1 MKTRLF
7 LLVNLLLITL
17 FSFTQPANPVMAES
31 DTPQA
36 LVVTLEG
43 PLTPVWSG
51 ILKRG
56 IDRAVAT
63 GAGLVIVELNTPG
76 GSVDLMNSMVQQ
88 ILASPVPVVVYVS
101 PRGAMAASAGT
112 LLVLSGHIAA
122 MAPESTIGAASPVG
136 MQGEDIESTLETKT
150 KEILKASVRALAER
164 RGPDAVELAEASIES
179 ARAANST
186 EALQAGLIDFIA
198 RDTEDLLAQIDGSSV
213 MMNGNELVIRSK
225 GAELVPVNTTFVEN
239 VLGMLTN
246 PNIVFLLLSVGVQA
260 LLIEISSPG
269 GWVAGFMGAVM
280 LALASYGL
288 GILPV
293 NWFGIIFLL
302 IAFVLFILDIKAPTH
317 GALTAAGVGTF
328 IAGALILFNSL
339 SIPGF
344 PKVSVGLVI
353 GMGVFLGLTFFAV
366 VMIALRA
373 MRKPIVT
380 GRESLDGKDG
390 YVVTRLAPSGIV
402 QVAGEQWSAL
412 LAKGEKPLKKGEK
425 VMVERVEGVRLIVRR
440 DE

>member
-76 GSVDLMNSMVQQ
+76 GSVDLMNSLVQQ

-198 RDTEDLLAQIDGSSV
+198 RDKPQAARRWSNASSCR
-213 MMNGNELVIRSK
+213 RS
-225 GAELVPVNTTFVEN
+225 
-239 VLGMLTN
+239 
-246 PNIVFLLLSVGVQA
+246 
-260 LLIEISSPG
+260 
-269 GWVAGFMGAVM
+269 
-280 LALASYGL
+280 
-288 GILPV
+288 
-293 NWFGIIFLL
+293 
-302 IAFVLFILDIKAPTH
+302 
-317 GALTAAGVGTF
+317 
-328 IAGALILFNSL
+328 
-339 SIPGF
+339 
-344 PKVSVGLVI
+344 
-353 GMGVFLGLTFFAV
+353 
-366 VMIALRA
+366 
-373 MRKPIVT
+373 
-380 GRESLDGKDG
+380 
-390 YVVTRLAPSGIV
+390 
-402 QVAGEQWSAL
+402 
-412 LAKGEKPLKKGEK
+412 
-425 VMVERVEGVRLIVRR
+425 
-440 DE
+440 